1 MVDDSGS
8 RQPVSVARRVSSR
21 DVAGARAAAEEGARG
36 SGAGPDRAWVLR
48 IAPAM
53 LALPLVTGL
62 IAGNA
67 GDVIALALA
76 LALLYGGMALVERG
90 LAREVDYHARRLAK
104 APRPPRKLM
113 GALAV
118 AAGAFVCSYG
128 ASSDGLI
135 LALLYGALAGIG
147 CALTYGLDPR
157 ADKGLEPELAR
168 KAGVKTEQ
176 VIEAITEAEAKLHE
190 IELTATHLHNRELT
204 DRLARIVA
212 QARAV
217 LAQIEQ
223 DPSDLRRARRFLVT
237 YLDGTRDVV
246 KKYTLQQ
253 QDLADTGLAA
263 NFRHVLETI
272 EQVFAEQEEVLKR
285 NETMDLEVQI
295 EVLRTQ
301 LEREGV
307 A

>member
-1 MVDDSGS
+1 VVDDGES
-8 RQPVSVARRVSSR
+8 RQRASVARRVSSR
-21 DVAGARAAAEEGARG
+21 DFVAAGAEGRDRAA
-36 SGAGPDRAWVLR
+36 GAGTDRAWVLR

-62 IAGNA
+62 IAGNV
-67 GDVIALALA
+67 GDVVALALA
-76 LALLYGGMALVERG
+76 LALFYGGMALVEQG
-90 LAREVDYHARRLAK
+90 LAREADYRARQLAK
-104 APRPPRKLM
+104 APRPPRKLI
-113 GALAV
+113 GTLAV

-135 LALLYGALAGIG
+135 LALVYGALAGVG
-147 CALTYGLDPR
+147 CALAYGLDPSQ
-157 ADKGLEPELAR
+157 DKGLEPELAR
-168 KAGVKTEQ
+168 KAGVQTDQ
-176 VIEAITEAEAKLHE
+176 VIEAITEAETKIGE
-190 IELTATHLHNRELT
+190 IERTAASLHNRELT
-204 DRLARIVA
+204 ERLARIVA
-212 QARAV
+212 RARAV

-246 KKYTLQQ
+246 KKYTQRQ
-253 QDLADTGLAA
+253 QDLADTELAA
-263 NFRHVLETI
+263 NFRHVLDTV
-272 EQVFAEQEEVLKR
+272 EQVFGEQEEVLKR